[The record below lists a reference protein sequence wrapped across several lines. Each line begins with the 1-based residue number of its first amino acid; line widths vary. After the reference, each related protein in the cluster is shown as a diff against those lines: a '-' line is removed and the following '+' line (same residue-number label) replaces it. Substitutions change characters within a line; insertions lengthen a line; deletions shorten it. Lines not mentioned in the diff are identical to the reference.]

1 MRKRA
6 TTKPDADLARWCAVL
21 AEGTAVV
28 DEVPPGWFTTAQL
41 AEKTNKAVPTMK
53 HALRRLLDLGKV
65 ETKTFRVRLNKL
77 VRPVPHY
84 RLK

>member
-1 MRKRA
+1 MSKRA

-53 HALRRLLDLGKV
+53 HALRRLTELGKV
-65 ETKTFRVRLNKL
+65 EIKTFRIRLNKL